1 MVVIVE
7 NAHQTASPKLANARS
22 VVGSISQTKEPPMMT
37 NPMEVAGVGP
47 AYIDGMALSQVAWK
61 RGTDECLRPDA
72 AGHAH
77 SNRHN
82 AEQGLSR
89 WPSGEPGERTEER
102 LELLRRN
109 VAAHYKPSG
118 GNHACVHDAPPP
130 FFFVGGRPYPADGIG
145 LRIGREPLV
154 HHGRAGRLW
163 SGGGLE
169 GTGISDQLGGAHGVI
184 KRRLRSRKNLTLGEA
199 GRRFQGLEVFRRL
212 PDLQVR
218 DGTHA
223 GGRCRYPFPLV
234 GGQPAQPV
242 EEGLDLNG
250 VGPEPL
256 VAHVT

>member
-1 MVVIVE
+1 MIRLI
-7 NAHQTASPKLANARS
+7 ASASA
-22 VVGSISQTKEPPMMT
+22 
-37 NPMEVAGVGP
+37 
-47 AYIDGMALSQVAWK
+47 
-61 RGTDECLRPDA
+61 
-72 AGHAH
+72 
-77 SNRHN
+77 
-82 AEQGLSR
+82 
-89 WPSGEPGERTEER
+89 
-102 LELLRRN
+102 
-109 VAAHYKPSG
+109 SG
-118 GNHACVHDAPPP
+118 GSRSSTMAEPA
-130 FFFVGGRPYPADGIG
+130 GSGR
-145 LRIGREPLV
+145 
-154 HHGRAGRLW
+154 
-163 SGGGLE
+163 GGGLE

-218 DGTHA
+218 GATHA